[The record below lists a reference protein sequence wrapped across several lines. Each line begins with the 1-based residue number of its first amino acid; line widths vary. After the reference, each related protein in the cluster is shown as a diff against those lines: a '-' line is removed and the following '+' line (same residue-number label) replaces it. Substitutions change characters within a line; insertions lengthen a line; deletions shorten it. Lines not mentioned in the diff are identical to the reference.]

1 VSNPTIRQHTAE
13 RTSLDQPTARVRRL
27 REHVLGLESP
37 GAAPELELLSARAW
51 AASAGEPWILLRRAR
66 ETAAILR
73 GMAPVIDPGEL
84 LVGKYCDRALT
95 AEENEES
102 ARYRAWAEPARP
114 PVLGQRAHMAID
126 YDKLL
131 QLGVEGIRRQ
141 IESYRERL
149 DLTRPVDMERDAF
162 YRACTLALDALVAC
176 AGRYADLAEA
186 QAEDEADPQR
196 QEELHEIARLCR
208 RVPEFPARTFR
219 EAMQAIHFV
228 TFCLCAGQRM
238 HLFQLGRPD
247 RYLLP
252 YYRRDLTEGRTTPEE
267 ALELIDCLAL
277 LLSEYTPRSL
287 AVGWMLGGRDAA
299 GSDVCNELTALF
311 LRSIGHTR
319 LAYPCVGLCWTPDT
333 PHEIRSLAA
342 GLMAEGL
349 GNPAMFNDAVIT
361 SGMIGAGLPPA
372 EACLYQHSTC
382 VEITP
387 IASSNV
393 YVASPY
399 INLLQCLHDVL
410 GVPGIGP
417 SAIAADMPVPID
429 ATATASDTPLSSD
442 APLQPASRSSH
453 PERSKEP
460 VLSATKESA
469 LPPGTNSHVPFP
481 PTFEAV
487 INAYC
492 ARLREAIREGVIAQN
507 TAQATRRYNG
517 GFPLLSCFVN
527 DCLARGKDIDHGG
540 ARHNWIEPSFV
551 GLSNLVDSLAAI
563 RQFVYEERSL
573 EMAHL
578 TEAMR
583 DDFEGEEDLRL
594 MLLHRAPK
602 YGNDNAQVD
611 TLAVEITDWIRRE
624 VRRYQTYLGGAYHS
638 GFFCWIQHERLGRL
652 TAASADGRRAGFPL
666 GDGSGPAQGRERL
679 GPTAAVLSATKWA
692 HAPHLGGIAVN
703 LKFSRPRDAA
713 HFQERLLEIVETY
726 LQRGGFEVQVNVVDR
741 ATLLAAQKAP
751 EQYRDLVVR
760 IGGYSD
766 YFVGLSTEMQQEI
779 ILRTEHAL

>member
-1 VSNPTIRQHTAE
+1 VSNPAIRPRTAE
-13 RTSLDQPTARVRRL
+13 RTSLDRPIARVQRL
-27 REHVLGLESP
+27 RDHVLDLASP
-37 GAAPELELLSARAW
+37 GAAPEVALLSARAW
-51 AASAGEPWILLRRAR
+51 AASAGEPWTVVRRAR

-73 GMAPVIDPGEL
+73 GITPVINPGEL
-84 LVGKYCDRALT
+84 LVGKFCDRPLT
-95 AEENEES
+95 ADEREEL
-102 ARYRAWAEPARP
+102 ARYREWADPARP

-131 QLGVEGIRRQ
+131 QLGVDGVRRQ
-141 IESYRERL
+141 VEAYRERL
-149 DLTRPVDMERDAF
+149 DLARPADVEQDAF
-162 YRACTLALDALVAC
+162 YRACTVTLDALVAC

-186 QAEDEADPQR
+186 QAEDEPDRQR
-196 QEELHEIARLCR
+196 REELREIARTCR
-208 RVPEFPARTFR
+208 RVPAFPARTFR

-252 YYRRDLTEGRTTPEE
+252 YYRRDLAEGRTTPEE

-311 LRSIGHTR
+311 LRSIGHVR
-319 LAYPCVGLCWTPDT
+319 LAYPCVGLCWTPGM
-333 PHEIRSLAA
+333 PPEIRSLAA

-410 GVPGIGP
+410 DVPGIGP
-417 SAIAADMPVPID
+417 SAIAADMPLPP
-429 ATATASDTPLSSD
+429 T
-442 APLQPASRSSH
+442 SRSSDEGA
-453 PERSKEP
+453 PLTAGTGA
-460 VLSATKESA
+460 LSS
-469 LPPGTNSHVPFP
+469 
-481 PTFEAV
+481 FEALLD
-487 INAYC
+487 AYY

-573 EMAHL
+573 SMEDL
-578 TEAMR
+578 TEAMQG
-583 DDFEGEEDLRL
+583 DFEGKEDLRL

-602 YGNDNAQVD
+602 YGNDDAQVD
-611 TLAVEITDWIRRE
+611 ALAVEVTGWIRRE
-624 VRRYQTYLGGAYHS
+624 VRRYETYLGGAYHS

-713 HFQERLLEIVETY
+713 QFQERLMEIVETY

-741 ATLLAAQKAP
+741 ATLLAAQQEP

>member
-1 VSNPTIRQHTAE
+1 M
-13 RTSLDQPTARVRRL
+13 DQPTARIRRL
-27 REHVLGLESP
+27 RDHFLDLESP
-37 GAAPELELLSARAW
+37 GAAPELELLAARAW
-51 AASAGEPWILLRRAR
+51 VDSAGEPWTVVRRAK

-73 GMAPVIDPGEL
+73 GMTPAIDADEL
-84 LVGKYCDRALT
+84 LVGKYCLRPYT
-95 AEENEES
+95 PEEGAELQ
-102 ARYRAWAEPARP
+102 RYREWVQPARP

-131 QLGVEGIRRQ
+131 QLGVAGLRRQ
-141 IESYRERL
+141 VAAYRARL
-149 DLTRPVDMERDAF
+149 DLTRPADLEQDAF
-162 YRACTLALDALVAC
+162 YRACTMTLDALLESAH
-176 AGRYADLAEA
+176 RYAAAAEA
-186 QAEDEADPQR
+186 LANAETDAR
-196 QEELHEIARLCR
+196 RRAELHEIAHTCR
-208 RVPEFPARTFR
+208 HVPELPARSFR

-252 YYRRDLTEGRTTPEE
+252 FYRRDLSAGKITSEE
-267 ALELIDCLAL
+267 AVELIDCLAI
-277 LLSEYTPRSL
+277 LLSEYTPRGL
-287 AVGWMLGGRDAA
+287 AVGWMLGGRDAS
-299 GSDVCNELTALF
+299 GTDICNELTELF
-311 LRSIGHTR
+311 LRSIGHIR
-319 LAYPCVGLCWTPDT
+319 LAYPCVGLCWTPDM
-333 PHEIRSLAA
+333 PSEIRTLATE
-342 GLMAEGL
+342 LMAEGL
-349 GNPAMFNDAVIT
+349 GNPAMFNDEVIA
-361 SGMIGAGLPPA
+361 GGLIQAGLPPA

-410 GVPGIGP
+410 AVPGLE
-417 SAIAADMPVPID
+417 VPE
-429 ATATASDTPLSSD
+429 PQPD
-442 APLQPASRSSH
+442 APSR
-453 PERSKEP
+453 
-460 VLSATKESA
+460 
-469 LPPGTNSHVPFP
+469 PPS
-481 PTFEAV
+481 FEALLD
-487 INAYC
+487 AYYD
-492 ARLREAIREGVIAQN
+492 RLREAIRAGVIEQN

-527 DCLARGKDIDHGG
+527 DCLARGLDIDHGG

-573 EMAHL
+573 SMEQL
-578 TEAMR
+578 VEALR
-583 DDFEGEEDLRL
+583 TDFEGQEELRL

-602 YGNDNAQVD
+602 YGNDDARVD
-611 TLAVEITDWIRRE
+611 ALAVQTTDWIRRE
-624 VRRYQTYLGGAYHS
+624 VGHYRTYLGGAFHS
-638 GFFCWIQHERLGRL
+638 GFFCWIQHERLGRI

-679 GPTAAVLSATKWA
+679 GPTAAVLSATKWQ

-713 HFQERLLEIVETY
+713 QFGTRLIEIVETY
-726 LQRGGFEVQVNVVDR
+726 LERGGFEVQVNVVDK
-741 ATLLAAQKAP
+741 ATLLSAQEHP
-751 EQYRDLVVR
+751 EQYRDLIVR

-779 ILRTEHAL
+779 IMRTEHEL

>member
-1 VSNPTIRQHTAE
+1 VSNSAIRPRTAA
-13 RTSLDQPTARVRRL
+13 RTSLDQPTVRVQRL
-27 REHVLGLESP
+27 RAHVLDLASP
-37 GAAPELELLSARAW
+37 GAAPELALLSARAW
-51 AASAGEPWILLRRAR
+51 AESAGEPWTVVRRAR

-73 GMAPVIDPGEL
+73 GITPVIDPGEL
-84 LVGKYCDRALT
+84 LVGKYCDRPLT
-95 AEENEES
+95 ADEREEL
-102 ARYRAWAEPARP
+102 AHYREWADPARP

-131 QLGVEGIRRQ
+131 QLGADGVRQQ
-141 IESYRERL
+141 IEAYRERL
-149 DLTRPVDMERDAF
+149 DLARPADVEQDAF
-162 YRACTLALDALVAC
+162 YRACTIALDALLAC

-186 QAEDEADPQR
+186 QAEDEPDPQR
-196 QEELHEIARLCR
+196 GEELREIARACR
-208 RVPEFPARTFR
+208 RVPAFPARTFR

-252 YYRRDLTEGRTTPEE
+252 YYRRDLAEGRTTPEE

-311 LRSIGHTR
+311 LRSIGHVR

-333 PHEIRSLAA
+333 PPEIRSLAA

-349 GNPAMFNDAVIT
+349 GNPAMFNDEVIT

-410 GVPGIGP
+410 GVPGVGP
-417 SAIAADMPVPID
+417 SAIAADMPLPP
-429 ATATASDTPLSSD
+429 TSG
-442 APLQPASRSSH
+442 SSH
-453 PERSKEP
+453 PERSEEP
-460 VLSATKESA
+460 VLSEAKES
-469 LPPGTNSHVPFP
+469 LLSPGTTSLSS
-481 PTFEAV
+481 FESLLD
-487 INAYC
+487 AYY

-573 EMAHL
+573 SMQDLA
-578 TEAMR
+578 EAMR
-583 DDFEGEEDLRL
+583 SDFEGKEELRL

-602 YGNDNAQVD
+602 YGNDDAQVD
-611 TLAVEITDWIRRE
+611 DLAVEITGWIRRE
-624 VRRYQTYLGGAYHS
+624 VRRYETYLGGAYHS

-703 LKFSRPRDAA
+703 LKFSRPRDAT
-713 HFQERLLEIVETY
+713 HFQERLMEIVETY

-741 ATLLAAQKAP
+741 ATLLAAQAQP

-766 YFVGLSTEMQQEI
+766 YFVGLSSEMQQEI